1 MRAAE
6 EYFLSDLS
14 AKTNAES
21 QSVQMFSENSLNP
34 GLPSTFEFIRKVV
47 REVKAM
53 HSDICPLRVF
63 HFGGDEVPYEAWED
77 SPACQALIDS
87 GEVESPKDLM
97 QYFVLKVRSSLQLLM
112 MMMVVVTMMVGI
124 DNQCLR

>member
-1 MRAAE
+1 MRGAE
-6 EYFLSDLS
+6 QYFLSDLS
-14 AKTNAES
+14 AKTSGES

-34 GLPSTFEFIRKVV
+34 GLPSTFEFICKVV
-47 REVKAM
+47 REIKAM

-87 GEVESPKDLM
+87 GEVKSPKDLM
-97 QYFVLKVRSSLQLLM
+97 QYFVLKVRSSQQPLM
-112 MMMVVVTMMVGI
+112 MTIIG
-124 DNQCLR
+124 NQCLTIE